1 MPVAQGTGNAMTA
14 PQAGEPWAFDHA
26 TASIAP
32 LGAWTLQ
39 RAARIDAALAT
50 LPVRDRPVRRID
62 LDRLE
67 RVDTAGAWLICKL
80 ARRCDL
86 DIGRDLSGGDAGKR
100 MLIARVDA
108 ARARPADLPVPGNPL
123 LRILARLGKAS
134 VDSLERAGSLIG
146 FLGETVAASAQVLRH
161 PRRLRLT
168 STVYHMEQAGL
179 NALPIVG
186 LIAFLIGIVL
196 AFQGASQLERFGAQI
211 FVVNLIGISILRE
224 IGILLTAIVVAG
236 RSGSAFAAQLGAM
249 RINEEVDAMRTLGLD
264 PMAVLVLPRVLALTL
279 MMPVLAFFADIAGLV
294 GGGLMAWAALDVP
307 PQVYVER
314 LSSAVSINALMVG
327 LVKAPVFGALI
338 ALIGCYEGL
347 QTAGSSDSLGR
358 QTTMAVVE
366 GIFIVIV
373 ADAAFSIFFN
383 VVGI

>member
-1 MPVAQGTGNAMTA
+1 MSVSADTEYWTIDA
-14 PQAGEPWAFDHA
+14 AGAAILPRGRW
-26 TASIAP
+26 TIAEA
-32 LGAWTLQ
+32 G
-39 RAARIDAALAT
+39 RIDAALAR
-50 LPVRDRPVRRID
+50 LSVRGSGIRRIA

-67 RVDTAGAWLICKL
+67 RVDTAGAWMICKL

-86 DIGRDLSGGDAGKR
+86 DVATSVECPDPGKLN
-100 MLIARVDA
+100 LILRVEA
-108 ARARPADLPVPGNPL
+108 AHAEPADMPVPGNPV
-123 LRILARLGKAS
+123 LRVLERLGKAT
-134 VDSLERAGSLIG
+134 VDSLERAGSIIG
-146 FLGETVAASAQVLRH
+146 FLGQTVAIGASVLVR
-161 PRRLRLT
+161 PRRMRLT
-168 STVYHMEQAGL
+168 SMVHHMEQAGL

-249 RINEEVDAMRTLGLD
+249 KINEEIDALRTLGLD
-264 PMAVLVLPRVLALTL
+264 PMVVLVLPRVLALTL
-279 MMPVLAFFADIAGLV
+279 MMPVLAFFADMAGLV
-294 GGGLMAWAALDVP
+294 GGGLMAWVALGVSP
-307 PQVYVER
+307 EVYVDR
-314 LSSAVSINALMVG
+314 LSTAVSINALMVG

-347 QTAGSSDSLGR
+347 QTGGSSDSLGR